1 MTVNYTTN
9 LALGQPVTGTESGT
23 WGDDVNNAV
32 TSYLDIAIAGSLSIS
47 ITTADVTLANTQ
59 GTRSATNI
67 GSTTAQYAILNITG
81 AKTAA
86 RNLNLP
92 VTSKSYII
100 NNAGTGGFT
109 LTVRGVTPTTGVTL
123 ADGEK
128 AIVAWNG
135 TDYAKITSS
144 IVSTFTG
151 ILPVANGGTNSS
163 ATPTSGGV
171 GYGTGT
177 AHAYTAVGTSG
188 QVLTSA
194 GAGTPTWSTPASNP
208 QIQPISASIGS
219 SALTISAS
227 ALTLDFRSTTLGS
240 GTVTTVTGTP
250 ANLVVPSTATIGSSS
265 GVLSRL
271 YVIALNNAGT
281 IELAVANLY
290 SGLATSSGGLT
301 LDETTLLTTT
311 ILNTSS
317 NSSAV
322 AYSTTARTSL
332 AYRVIGY
339 IESTQATAGTWAT
352 APSTIQGV
360 GGQALI
366 NMNALGNGQVWR
378 SGGSFGV
385 TYYNTTGRPIMVS
398 FGGATYG
405 NTVTVGGVSL
415 STAPSNPNYY
425 PFAQSFIVPPGL
437 SYYVMYNTSLLQ
449 GMQELR

>member
-59 GTRSATNI
+59 GTSSATNI